1 MPEAATQSM
10 YAAPRSFRLDDD
22 SLGIL
27 RQLSKKLS
35 ISQADVVRL
44 ALRRLGEAE
53 KLKKTKAGASAS

>member
-1 MPEAATQSM
+1 MPDPSANAP

-22 SLGIL
+22 SLVIL
-27 RQLSKKLS
+27 RQLSQKLS

-53 KLKKTKAGASAS
+53 KLKKLKSS

>member
-1 MPEAATQSM
+1 MSDAAVHSQ

-22 SLGIL
+22 SLVIL
-27 RQLSKKLS
+27 RQLSQKLS

-53 KLKKTKAGASAS
+53 KLKKLKPA